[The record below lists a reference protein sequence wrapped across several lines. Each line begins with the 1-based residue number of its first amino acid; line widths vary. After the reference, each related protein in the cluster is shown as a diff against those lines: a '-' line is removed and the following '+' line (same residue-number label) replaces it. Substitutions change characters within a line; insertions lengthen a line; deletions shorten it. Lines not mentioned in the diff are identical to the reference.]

1 MTLFLWILGASIV
14 ESLISLVGRSIVFL
28 GEERMKA
35 FMHYFIS
42 FAVGT
47 LLGATFF
54 EILPEALEYGVA
66 ESIFVWTF
74 IGFIAFFMLERFLFW
89 YHCHEGHCDIHATG
103 YLILTGDAIHNF
115 IDGIIIAL
123 AFIADIRLGIAA
135 SIAVIIHEIPQ
146 EFSDFLVMLG
156 AGFPR
161 GKALFYNFL
170 IALTTIVGA
179 LLTYFLRDAV
189 TGFIG
194 LALGL
199 VAGNFIYIAASDL
212 VPMLHA
218 SHHSF
223 HANDGHHGPHG
234 ILEKKATTFI
244 QVALIILGALFVQI
258 GDFIF

>member
-1 MTLFLWILGASIV
+1 MSLFLWILGASIV

-28 GEERMKA
+28 GEVRMRA

-47 LLGATFF
+47 LLGAVFF
-54 EILPEALEYGVA
+54 DILPEALEFA
-66 ESIFVWTF
+66 EAERIFLWTF
-74 IGFIAFFMLERFLFW
+74 AGFVIFFVLERFLFW
-89 YHCHEGHCDIHATG
+89 YHCHEGHCDVHAAG
-103 YLILTGDAIHNF
+103 YLMLTGDAIHNF

-123 AFIADIRLGIAA
+123 AFIADIRLGVAA

-146 EFSDFLVMLG
+146 EFSDFLVMLD
-156 AGFPR
+156 AGFPS

-170 IALTTIVGA
+170 IALTTIAGA
-179 LLTYFLRDAV
+179 VLTYYLRDSV

-194 LALGL
+194 VALGL

-212 VPMLHA
+212 VPILHGT
-218 SHHSF
+218 HHSF
-223 HANDGHHGPHG
+223 HSGDGHHGSHG
-234 ILEKKATTFI
+234 APEKRAITVV

>member
-1 MTLFLWILGASIV
+1 M
-14 ESLISLVGRSIVFL
+14 R
-28 GEERMKA
+28 A

-47 LLGATFF
+47 LLGAVFF
-54 EILPEALEYGVA
+54 EILPESLEYGEA
-66 ESIFVWTF
+66 EKIFLWTF
-74 IGFIAFFMLERFLFW
+74 AGFVIFFVLERFLFW
-89 YHCHEGHCDIHATG
+89 YHCHEGHCDVHAAG
-103 YLILTGDAIHNF
+103 YLMLTGDAVHNF

-123 AFIADIRLGIAA
+123 AFIADIRLGIAT

-161 GKALFYNFL
+161 GKALVYNFL
-170 IALTTIVGA
+170 IALTTIAGA
-179 LLTYFLRDAV
+179 ILTYYLSDYI

-194 LALGL
+194 VALGL

-212 VPMLHA
+212 VPILHSA
-218 SHHSF
+218 HHSF
-223 HANDGHHGPHG
+223 HSGDGHHGSHVAP
-234 ILEKKATTFI
+234 EKRATTVV